1 MSTSSKLTVIN
12 TIATMRQFVREHRK
26 QNANLCVALVP
37 TMGAL
42 HQGHL
47 RLAHQAR
54 LCHDDKKEQNGTT
67 DQCPSPPLVIVS
79 IFVNPLQFGAN
90 EDYERYPRTLEAD
103 LAKLEGVADCAFVP
117 NAVEM
122 FGEEKQ
128 PLNHTDEEDGIGI
141 KSGRIGR
148 IVEGVTRPQYHDGML
163 LHTVK
168 LYNIVQPNL
177 AFFGKKDAQQLFAI
191 EKMTAFMNFPV
202 RVVPVDT
209 EREPDGLAMS
219 SRNQFLS
226 AEERRQAL
234 CLYNML
240 VAARNAAT
248 HGAGLASV
256 AAQAQQMLTQAEKQ
270 DGIKTD
276 YFAVVDPDTFSPLE
290 GDKMEQ
296 FKGKALL
303 LVAVFVGRIRLI
315 DNMEVLISG

>member
-26 QNANLCVALVP
+26 QNANVCVALVP

-42 HQGHL
+42 HEGHL

-79 IFVNPLQFGAN
+79 IFVNPLQFGPN

-148 IVEGVTRPQYHDGML
+148 ILEGVTRPLYHDGML
-163 LHTVK
+163 MHVVK
-168 LYNIVQPNL
+168 LFNIVQPDS

-191 EKMTAFMNFPV
+191 QQITAVMNFPV

-209 EREPDGLAMS
+209 ERDPDGLALS
-219 SRNQFLS
+219 SRNQYLS
-226 AEERRQAL
+226 AEERRRAL

-248 HGAGLASV
+248 NGAGLASV
-256 AAQAQQMLTQAEKQ
+256 AAQAQQMLGQAEKQ

-276 YFAVVDPDTFSPLE
+276 YFAVVDPDTFSQLE
-290 GDKMEQ
+290 CDKMEQ

-303 LVAVFVGRIRLI
+303 LVAVFMGRTRLV
-315 DNMEVLISG
+315 DNMEVLISR